1 MPDARLTAALA
12 TAIAHSSGRW
22 ACQPE
27 QQDVQVPR
35 KSCSG
40 TPALRSFITR
50 MAGRATASLASILPA
65 RKRVLL
71 FIYSSAGIILI
82 ILETLISVIEY

>member
-1 MPDARLTAALA
+1 
-12 TAIAHSSGRW
+12 
-22 ACQPE
+22 
-27 QQDVQVPR
+27 
-35 KSCSG
+35 
-40 TPALRSFITR
+40 